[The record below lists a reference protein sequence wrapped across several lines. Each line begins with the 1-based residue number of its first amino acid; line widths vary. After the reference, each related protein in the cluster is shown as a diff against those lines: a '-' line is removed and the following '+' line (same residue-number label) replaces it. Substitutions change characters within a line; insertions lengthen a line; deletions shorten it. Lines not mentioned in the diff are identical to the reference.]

1 MNKVPLLTLS
11 LGSNVDAAA
20 NIRTAVCALQVQY
33 SGLRCSSVYESESVG
48 FEGENFLNLVAAVE
62 TDKPLRSIQSE
73 IKALEDAQGRDRS
86 QARFSSRSID
96 IDILTF
102 GELCGEHGGMTLPRG
117 EILENA
123 FVLQPMAELLP
134 DMPHPVTGRPL
145 AQHWLEYDRS
155 GQQLWRCEFDWQG
168 ALV

>member
-1 MNKVPLLTLS
+1 VPLLTLS
-11 LGSNVDAAA
+11 LGSNIDAAA
-20 NIRTAVCALQVQY
+20 NIRTAVRALRAQY
-33 SGLRCSSVYESESVG
+33 SRLRCSSVYESESVG

-134 DMPHPVTGRPL
+134 DMPHPATGRPL